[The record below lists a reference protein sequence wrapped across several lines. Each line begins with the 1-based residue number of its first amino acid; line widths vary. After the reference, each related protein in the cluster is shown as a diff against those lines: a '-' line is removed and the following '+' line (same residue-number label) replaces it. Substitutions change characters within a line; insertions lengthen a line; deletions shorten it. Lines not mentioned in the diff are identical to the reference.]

1 MAGHSATVAST
12 MAADTPTPTEF
23 ALANFDA
30 AGFLARH
37 WQREPLLVR
46 GALAGVAPGLAAER
60 LLELAGAEDVE
71 SRIVHYSRADDAW
84 TEDHGPFDGDVLRAL
99 PDRDWTLLVQ
109 AVDLWEPQ
117 AKAALAA
124 FDFLPPWRLDDIMVS
139 LAAPGGGVG
148 PHVDQYDVFLIQ
160 AAGTREWQI
169 GSLTTP
175 GSPRAQSAEDFRGT
189 SRWTVEPGDMLY
201 LPPGV
206 AHWGTAL
213 TECQTWSVGF
223 RAPSLADMLGDL
235 AVEMLA
241 QDNDRRF
248 TDPPLRPEMASER
261 VDPAFFE
268 RARDMLRELL
278 ADDTLIEDWFCRY
291 MTAPKYPE
299 LEDVTDETRRA
310 SFSTDVG
317 TDDSRQRTTVSYCN
331 GEPEH

>member
-1 MAGHSATVAST
+1 MASHSATFAST
-12 MAADTPTPTEF
+12 MAADTPKPAAL

-46 GALAGVAPGLAAER
+46 GALAGVALGLASER

-71 SRIVHYSRADDAW
+71 SRLVHHLRADDEW
-84 TEDHGPFDGDVLRAL
+84 TEDHGPFDRNVLSAL
-99 PDRDWTLLVQ
+99 PKRDWTLLVQ
-109 AVDLWEPQ
+109 GVDLWEPQ

-139 LAAPGGGVG
+139 MAVPGGGVG
-148 PHVDQYDVFLIQ
+148 PHVDQYDVFLVQ
-160 AAGTREWQI
+160 VAGTREWQI
-169 GSLTTP
+169 GSLTTLEN
-175 GSPRAQSAEDFRGT
+175 PRAQSVDEFRCT
-189 SRWTVEPGDMLY
+189 ASWTVEPGDMLY

-235 AVEMLA
+235 AVELMA

-248 TDPPLRPEMASER
+248 TDPPLLPEMASEL

-278 ADDTLIEDWFCRY
+278 ADDALIEDWFCRY

-299 LEDVTDETRRA
+299 LEVATGEARRA
-310 SFSTDVG
+310 SFSTSVG
-317 TDDSRQRTTVSYCN
+317 TNDSRQHRVTSYCN
-331 GEPEH
+331 GEPER